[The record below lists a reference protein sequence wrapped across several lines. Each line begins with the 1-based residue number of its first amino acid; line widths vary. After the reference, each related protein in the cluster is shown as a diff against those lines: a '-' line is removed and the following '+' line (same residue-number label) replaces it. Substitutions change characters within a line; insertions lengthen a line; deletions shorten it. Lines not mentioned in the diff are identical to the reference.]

1 MKVVVRALLLIRDLR
16 RSEVSRLEAIR
27 RLLGPKP

>member
-16 RSEVSRLEAIR
+16 GCKSEVNRLK
-27 RLLGPKP
+27 LLDDC